1 MARWRPPGWISRK
14 PQMRTDRFSSWA
26 YPVLCTATVLAA
38 QEAPREPQT
47 PPPAGTSASTI
58 EPTLLAVYLDRALLA
73 ETMEALPLEP
83 HGVLVPLGEIC
94 RLLGFGVHVDTAHS
108 HASGFFITEKRRF
121 SLDLTSHSAQSEERH
136 YSFQPEQVVIQGQ
149 ELYVDAQLLQAWFP
163 MNIKLDLRTA
173 ELTLSSREKL
183 PVQMQMERDQELG
196 SLGNGA
202 GGDSAISR
210 TGEFRP
216 TPYALVGA
224 PFIDLSSSWYKQQ
237 VGGSPPPLGSLAAA
251 GDLLG
256 MDAVGAGQRTSD
268 GAYTNGSL
276 TLSRADPHQ
285 HLLGPMHASQVAL
298 GTILE
303 PDSIPLLGSV
313 PQGTGAMVDS
323 FPLEYRS
330 KFGTRIFRGI
340 LLDGWSVEFFQNDAL
355 VAYQRSRPDGLYEF
369 RDMPMRFGL
378 NQFRLVF
385 HGPQGQIREERI
397 RIDIANDQ
405 PASGEF
411 HYRLLGL
418 SPSSEANSNLTFN
431 DSAESQSTKGPAYL
445 AESQYGLT
453 SMLALNTSL
462 SRVSLPT
469 GSHEYAM
476 AGMSSLFSHFGLQ
489 VSAAEDHNLSGGNGH
504 AAEALVRTGLGYSSL
519 SVRRALYRNGFEYFD
534 QFNGST
540 QSLDRSSET
549 EINLS
554 STFKLGALPLS
565 TVVSRLQDIFV
576 SGGGANQDRAQIST
590 NLGNLFLSE
599 SLTRL
604 EDSTQLGPTPLDST
618 LIAYQRQGNSGLQAE
633 LGFTRTGG
641 QTALS
646 AWGLLLDTR
655 SASGIAYQGGI
666 QGSDSKLRDTQYT
679 ASATELTGSF
689 GYGLTGAYSV
699 SGGYS
704 LGCTFQ
710 ISFGREPR
718 TGHWVHDA
726 QAMSPA
732 GAVSAAAFL
741 DTDGTGRRA
750 PGQPSLPGVQFKL
763 NNAPM
768 ASRLK
773 DPALAFATSL
783 APNQEVLVQVDENTL
798 PEAAQQASNKGYRI
812 LPRPGKVVQL
822 DLPVGYYG
830 DILGT
835 TRIRQDGA
843 TREYGGLEIE
853 LLKADGAKVRR
864 LRTAFDG
871 FFEFQNL
878 PMGDYV
884 LQVTPEEAARLQLQP
899 PPPRRFHV
907 DTVKNLF
914 EGSDLTV
921 VPLPPPDG
929 AGAAPLQ
936 TQGSPP

>member
-1 MARWRPPGWISRK
+1 
-14 PQMRTDRFSSWA
+14 MRTDRFASWA
-26 YPVLCTATVLAA
+26 CPVLCSAAILAA
-38 QEAPREPQT
+38 QQAPGPPPVP
-47 PPPAGTSASTI
+47 PPPAAGASI
-58 EPTLLAVYLDRALLA
+58 LEPVLLALYLDRALLA
-73 ETMEALPLEP
+73 DTLEALPLEP

-94 RLLGFGVHVDTAHS
+94 RLLGFGIQVDAAHGR
-108 HASGFFITEKRRF
+108 ASGFFITDKRRF
-121 SLDLTSHSAQSEERH
+121 SLDLAALSVRSEDRPF
-136 YSFQPEQVVIQGQ
+136 SFRPDQVVVQGQ

-163 MNIKLDLRTA
+163 MDVKVDLRMA
-173 ELTLSSREKL
+173 ELTLTSREKL
-183 PVQMQMERDQELG
+183 PVQTQMERDQQLG
-196 SLGNGA
+196 GLGQGA
-202 GGDSAISR
+202 GADSELAR

-216 TPYALVGA
+216 TPYALLGA
-224 PFIDLSSSWYKQQ
+224 PFMDLSTTWSKVQF
-237 VGGSPPPLGSLAAA
+237 GGSPPPLGSLAAA

-256 MDAVGAGQRTSD
+256 MDAVGSGQRTSD
-268 GAYTNGSL
+268 GAYSNGSL
-276 TLSRADPHQ
+276 TLSREDPHRG
-285 HLLGPMHASQVAL
+285 LLGPMHASQVAM

-303 PDSIPLLGSV
+303 PDSIPLLGSL

-330 KFGTRIFRGI
+330 KFGTRTFRGV

-355 VAYQRSRPDGLYEF
+355 LAYQRSRPDGLYEF
-369 RDMPMRFGL
+369 RDMAMRFGL

-385 HGPQGQIREERI
+385 HGPQGQVREETL
-397 RIDIANDQ
+397 RIDIASDQ
-405 PASGEF
+405 PAAGEF

-418 SPSSEANSNLTFN
+418 SPSGQAYSNLAT
-431 DSAESQSTKGPAYL
+431 DQVAPPQSTRGPAYL

-453 SMLALNTSL
+453 SLLALNGSL
-462 SRVSLPT
+462 SRVALPT
-469 GSHEYAM
+469 GAHAYAM
-476 AGMSSLFSHFGLQ
+476 AGVSSLFSHFGLQ
-489 VSAAEDHNLSGGNGH
+489 VSAAEDHQPSGGNGQ
-504 AAEALVRTGLGYSSL
+504 ATEAVVRTGLGYSSL
-519 SVRRALYRNGFEYFD
+519 SVRRAQYRSGFEYFD

-540 QSLDRSSET
+540 DTLDRSSET
-549 EINLS
+549 ELNLS
-554 STFKLGALPLS
+554 STFKLGSLPLS
-565 TVVSRLQDIFV
+565 GVLSRLQDIFV
-576 SGGGANQDRAQIST
+576 AGGGSNQDRAQFST
-590 NLGNLFLSE
+590 SVHDLFLSE
-599 SLTRL
+599 TLTRT
-604 EDSTQLGPTPLDST
+604 EDTTQTGPTPLTST
-618 LIAYQRQGNSGLQAE
+618 LIAYRRQGNSGLQAE

-641 QTALS
+641 QTSLS
-646 AWGLLLDTR
+646 DWGLLLDTR
-655 SASGIAYQGGI
+655 SATGIAYQGGV
-666 QGSDSKLRDTQYT
+666 QGDDSRLRDVQYT
-679 ASATELTGSF
+679 GSATQMTGSF
-689 GYGLTGAYSV
+689 GYGLTGTYSA

-704 LGCTFQ
+704 VGFTFQ
-710 ISFGREPR
+710 VSFGREPR

-726 QAMSPA
+726 QALSSA

-768 ASRLK
+768 ESRLK
-773 DPALAFATSL
+773 DPALAFKTGL
-783 APNQEVLVQVDENTL
+783 APNQEVLVQVDDNSL

-835 TRIRQDGA
+835 TRIHQDGP

-853 LLKADGAKVRR
+853 LLKADGTRVRR